1 MKLFNAVIEVSASKL
16 LSLTVGDKLHRAMV
30 WAAAKWIVVFHDTA
44 AFRFSNIAAVVAAA
58 VAPPSYTNTNKPQC
72 RICQKVVCPM

>member
-16 LSLTVGDKLHRAMV
+16 LSLTVGDKLHRVMV

-44 AFRFSNIAAVVAAA
+44 AFRFSSIAAA

-72 RICQKVVCPM
+72 RVCQKDVCPM